1 VLKPDRKALP
11 AGNRRPPRAATRARP
26 LSRRR
31 RALSDR
37 GYGGLSNTQLAELLE
52 KYRAASV

>member
-1 VLKPDRKALP
+1 VLVRFLGVDERYLIA
-11 AGNRRPPRAATRARP
+11 
-26 LSRRR
+26 
-31 RALSDR
+31 